1 MLLTFL
7 GTGTSVG
14 VPTIGCHCKVC
25 TSNDPHDR
33 RMRCSAM
40 VETPQTR
47 ILIDCGPDFREQ
59 MLKQD
64 FRKIDAIFITHSH
77 YDHIGGMD
85 DVRPFCVFGDI
96 NVYADPIS
104 EKSLRQTF
112 PYCFA
117 DHLYPGVP
125 KINLHKIRPHEETRI
140 NELTVVPFTVMH
152 DKLPILGY
160 KIGRLAY
167 ITDMKTISD
176 DELQYV
182 EGVGT
187 LVVNALRWKRE
198 HHSHQLVE
206 DAAKF
211 SKRVGAK
218 RTYLTH
224 LTHRIGLHENAC
236 RQLPEGFTF
245 AYDGLIIEI

>member
-25 TSNDPHDR
+25 TSNNPHDR

-167 ITDMKTISD
+167 ITDMKTIPTE
-176 DELQYV
+176 ELALLQDID
-182 EGVGT
+182 T
-187 LVVNALRWKRE
+187 LVVNALRFTNP
-198 HHSHQLVE
+198 HHSHMLVDE
-206 DAAKF
+206 ALRFARKTSAKHVF
-211 SKRVGAK
+211 F
-218 RTYLTH
+218 TH
-224 LTHRIGLHENAC
+224 MCHDIGLHDEVN
-236 RQLPEGFTF
+236 RLLPEDVNL
-245 AYDGLIIEI
+245 AYDGETVEI